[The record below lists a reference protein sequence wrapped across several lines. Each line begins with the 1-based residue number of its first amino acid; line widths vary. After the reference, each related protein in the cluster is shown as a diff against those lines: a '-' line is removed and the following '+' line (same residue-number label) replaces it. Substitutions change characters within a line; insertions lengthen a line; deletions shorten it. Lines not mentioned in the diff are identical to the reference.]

1 MGTCQAGVKDWLQV
15 PGKSLLRQA
24 RNQRSLLWPDHYD
37 WIWEIISCCNLTFYI
52 LEPVFNWKI
61 TTQSLIYFL
70 SVCLSLTTPDFS
82 LSLSDMK
89 QQDQNLIFSLWHSNI
104 SQAAN
109 CQTILCHFSKFLC
122 FYLFMF
128 CNYAFCWTPYSKL
141 IFPLGTIKSWSW
153 ALLVIPWVLHS
164 WS

>member
-1 MGTCQAGVKDWLQV
+1 MSPHLIYSCFSIFGGIYCRWSV
-15 PGKSLLRQA
+15 
-24 RNQRSLLWPDHYD
+24 LLWLNFRNYILLQLH
-37 WIWEIISCCNLTFYI
+37 FYT
-52 LEPVFNWKI
+52 LEPVFNLNFLKKI
-61 TTQSLIYFL
+61 RAQSNNLLHLF
-70 SVCLSLTTPDFS
+70 SFS
-82 LSLSDMK
+82 LSFINFFFFSFLFSGIK
-89 QQDQNLIFSLWHSNI
+89 QQDQNQIFSHWHSNI

-128 CNYAFCWTPYSKL
+128 CNYAFCWTLYSKL